1 MATNGSTDVAETE
14 ALSQALGLLEGGDY
28 SARLPHQASMPA
40 ELIDRLNH
48 IFEQVQ
54 RREREA
60 AARERELA
68 RELDNIR
75 SDVADRKPTTREK
88 RELLRALASVEEGD
102 FSARIA
108 SRHVDS
114 EVAQAF
120 NRVVR
125 LNARMADEFERV
137 REAFLLY

>member
-14 ALSQALGLLEGGDY
+14 AMSQALGLLESGDF
-28 SARLPHQASMPA
+28 SVRLPNQAAIPA

-68 RELDNIR
+68 RELDNAR
-75 SDVADRKPTTREK
+75 SDVADRKPSNREK

-108 SRHVDS
+108 S
-114 EVAQAF
+114 
-120 NRVVR
+120 
-125 LNARMADEFERV
+125 
-137 REAFLLY
+137 